1 MINQP
6 VSLCNLS
13 DKCATVQL
21 FQDFVS
27 DAIVFFQTFYNAI
40 AKKNLYELPHRHVFY
55 IKLFFCSFLFEISF
69 RANICFQ

>member
-27 DAIVFFQTFYNAI
+27 DAIIFSKHFTKQ
-40 AKKNLYELPHRHVFY
+40 
-55 IKLFFCSFLFEISF
+55 
-69 RANICFQ
+69 